1 MPPFALQPVTAYLDC
16 FSGISGDMFLGA
28 LLQAGLPLELLTET
42 LSCLDLPES
51 YQLLC
56 QSTTRHASLQAM
68 QFEVRLADPSPVR
81 DWQAIQ
87 QMLQDSRL
95 PQAIRARALAIFEVL
110 AVAEAKVH
118 GCPVA
123 QVHFHELGAVDSI
136 IDIVGAAIGLDYF
149 QVDQLVSA
157 PLPWSRGW
165 VRSGHG
171 LLPLPAP
178 AVCEL
183 LQGIPVCGV
192 DLEMEL
198 VTPTGAALV
207 KACATGF
214 GPLPPMAIR
223 HVGYGAGTKTR
234 PDGQPNLLRLLI
246 GEGSPESEAQRVT
259 IIETNL
265 DDWSPETFPFLSEQ
279 LLAQGA
285 LDVTL
290 IPVQMKKGRPG
301 FILQVMAPPA
311 LAFSLQ
317 QRILAETSAIGLRFR
332 QENRR
337 TLPRRL
343 GWVKT
348 AYGEVKVKWIDGPSG
363 SRLTPEY
370 EDCRRVALTLGVSLA
385 EIYRAVAVRS
395 AEDFCE
401 ETPSR

>member
-1 MPPFALQPVTAYLDC
+1 
-16 FSGISGDMFLGA
+16 MFLGA
-28 LLQAGLPLELLTET
+28 LLDAGLPLDLLTET
-42 LSCLDLPES
+42 LAGLDLPES

-56 QSTTRHASLQAM
+56 LSTTRQSSLQAM
-68 QFEVRLADPSPVR
+68 QFEVKVAEQSPAR

-87 QMLQDSRL
+87 KMLQDSRL

-118 GCPVA
+118 GCPLS

-136 IDIVGAAIGLDYF
+136 IDIVGAAIGLEYF
-149 QVDQLVSA
+149 QIEQLVSA

-165 VRSGHG
+165 VQSGHG

-183 LQGIPVCGV
+183 LQGIPVYGV
-192 DLEMEL
+192 ELEMEL

-223 HVGYGAGTKTR
+223 QVGLGAGSKTR
-234 PDGQPNLLRLLI
+234 ADGRPNLLRLMI
-246 GEGSPESEAQRVT
+246 GEGSVEPEAQRVS

-290 IPVQMKKGRPG
+290 ISVLMKKGRPG
-301 FILQVMAPPA
+301 FTLQVMAPPS
-311 LAFSLQ
+311 LVFPLQ
-317 QRILAETSAIGLRFR
+317 QRILMETTAIGLRLR
-332 QENRR
+332 EEDRR

-343 GWVKT
+343 GTVET
-348 AYGEVKVKWIDGPSG
+348 PYGLVKVKWIDSPSG
-363 SRLTPEY
+363 PRLTPEY
-370 EDCRRVALTLGVSLA
+370 EDCRRLALTLGVAIA
-385 EIYRAVAVRS
+385 EIYRAVAARS
-395 AEDFCE
+395 PQDFHE
-401 ETPSR
+401 ETHPL